1 MRTGSCYLWSNMER
15 STLDVTRSRDAGGF
29 NVPPF
34 GADGGVHD
42 QTDDALLASRVCSIS
57 YG

>member
-1 MRTGSCYLWSNMER
+1 MER